1 MEYPKFKVCVRCF
14 TFNQSKYIEDAMNG
28 FTMQQTDFP
37 FVCCIVDDASTDG
50 EQNVIKKYMDMHFDY
65 SQNSVSFEKETDYAD
80 VLYAQHHVNKNC
92 YFVIIL
98 LKENHYSQN
107 KTKMQYLKEWRDICE
122 YEAICEGDD
131 YWIESNKLQ
140 EQVNYMQN
148 HIDCSLCHTGFSFL
162 QDVTGHLTP
171 YIQNG
176 NTDKEIIQRI
186 LNGNEYRVQ
195 TCTVMYRIK
204 DYNKVVESDD
214 FLYKSGYFLMGD
226 TQLWI
231 GLLLL
236 GRIHLIKQNMAIYR
250 INDGS
255 SCRQNNNKQRF
266 RFSLSCAELRLYIA
280 QHINLDKMLVK
291 NFKWDYYKQLIKY
304 VTVDPDFAPLF
315 KTPFYVRMWLKII
328 TIPFFKK
335 ILLSRYM

>member
-14 TFNQSKYIEDAMNG
+14 TFNQAKYIEDAMNG
-28 FTMQQTDFP
+28 FVMQQTDFP

-50 EQNVIKKYMDMHFDY
+50 EQDVIKKYMDMHFDN
-65 SQNSVSFEKETDYAD
+65 SPTSVSFEKETDYAD
-80 VLYAQHHVNKNC
+80 VLYAQHKVNKNC
-92 YFVIIL
+92 YFAIIL

-107 KTKMQYLKEWRDICE
+107 KTKMQYLKEWRNICE

-148 HIDCSLCHTGFSFL
+148 NIGCSLCHTGFSFL

-236 GRIHLIKQNMAIYR
+236 GKIHLIKQNMAIYR

-255 SCRQNNNKQRF
+255 SCRQNNIKQSF

-280 QHINLDKMLVK
+280 QHINLDKRLVQ

-304 VTVDPDFAPLF
+304 VSVDSGFAPLF

>member
-1 MEYPKFKVCVRCF
+1 MECPKFRVFVRCF
-14 TFNQSKYIEDAMNG
+14 TFNQSKYIEDSMNG
-28 FTMQQTDFP
+28 FVMQQTDFP

-50 EQNVIKKYMDMHFDY
+50 EQDVIKKYMDMHFDN
-65 SQNSVSFEKETDYAD
+65 SPTSVSFEKETDYAD
-80 VLYAQHHVNKNC
+80 VLYAQHKVNKNC
-92 YFVIIL
+92 YFAIIL

-107 KTKMQYLKEWRDICE
+107 KTKMQYLKEWRNICE

-148 HIDCSLCHTGFSFL
+148 NIGCSLCHTGFSFL

-214 FLYKSGYFLMGD
+214 FLYKSRYFLMGD

-236 GRIHLIKQNMAIYR
+236 GKIHLIKQNMAIYR

-255 SCRQNNNKQRF
+255 SCRQNNIKKRF

-280 QHINLDKMLVK
+280 QHINLDK
-291 NFKWDYYKQLIKY
+291 
-304 VTVDPDFAPLF
+304 
-315 KTPFYVRMWLKII
+315 R
-328 TIPFFKK
+328 
-335 ILLSRYM
+335 

>member
-14 TFNQSKYIEDAMNG
+14 TFNQAKYIEDAMNG
-28 FTMQQTDFP
+28 FVMQQTGFP

-50 EQNVIKKYMDMHFDY
+50 EQDVIKKYMDMHFDN
-65 SQNSVSFEKETDYAD
+65 SPTSVSFEKETDYAD
-80 VLYAQHHVNKNC
+80 VLYAQHKVNKNC
-92 YFVIIL
+92 YFAIIL

-107 KTKMQYLKEWRDICE
+107 KTKMQYLKEWRNICE

-148 HIDCSLCHTGFSFL
+148 NIGCSLCHTGFSFL
-162 QDVTGHLTP
+162 QDVTGHLIP

-214 FLYKSGYFLMGD
+214 FLYKSDYFLMGD

-236 GRIHLIKQNMAIYR
+236 GKIHLIKQNMAIYR

-255 SCRQNNNKQRF
+255 SCRQNNIKQRF

-280 QHINLDKMLVK
+280 QHINLDKRLVK

-304 VTVDPDFAPLF
+304 VSVDSGFAPLF
-315 KTPFYVRMWLKII
+315 KTPFYVRMWLKIM
-328 TIPFFKK
+328 TIPFLKK

>member
-1 MEYPKFKVCVRCF
+1 MECPKFRVFVRCF
-14 TFNQSKYIEDAMNG
+14 TFNQSKYIEDSMNG
-28 FTMQQTDFP
+28 FVMQQTDFP

-50 EQNVIKKYMDMHFDY
+50 EQDVIKKYMDMHFDN
-65 SQNSVSFEKETDYAD
+65 SPTSVSFEKETDYAD
-80 VLYAQHHVNKNC
+80 VLYAQHKVNKNC
-92 YFVIIL
+92 YFAIIL

-107 KTKMQYLKEWRDICE
+107 KTKMQYLKEWRNICE

-148 HIDCSLCHTGFSFL
+148 NIGCSLCHTGFSFL

-214 FLYKSGYFLMGD
+214 FLYKSRYFLMGD

-236 GRIHLIKQNMAIYR
+236 GKIHLIKQNMAIYR

-255 SCRQNNNKQRF
+255 SCRQNNIKKRF

-280 QHINLDKMLVK
+280 QHINLDKRLVK

-304 VTVDPDFAPLF
+304 VSVDPDFAPLF

-335 ILLSRYM
+335 IILSRYM

>member
-1 MEYPKFKVCVRCF
+1 MECPKFRVFVRCF
-14 TFNQSKYIEDAMNG
+14 TFNQSKYIEDSMNG
-28 FTMQQTDFP
+28 FVMQQTDFP

-50 EQNVIKKYMDMHFDY
+50 EQDVIKKYMDMHFDN
-65 SQNSVSFEKETDYAD
+65 SPTSVSFEKETDYAD
-80 VLYAQHHVNKNC
+80 VLYAQHKVNKNC
-92 YFVIIL
+92 YFAIIL

-107 KTKMQYLKEWRDICE
+107 KSKMQYLKEWRNICE

-148 HIDCSLCHTGFSFL
+148 NIGCSLCHTGFSFL

-214 FLYKSGYFLMGD
+214 FLYKSRYFLMGD

-236 GRIHLIKQNMAIYR
+236 GKIHLIKQNMAIYR

-255 SCRQNNNKQRF
+255 SCRQNNIKKRF

-280 QHINLDKMLVK
+280 QHINLDKRLVK

-304 VTVDPDFAPLF
+304 VSVDPDFAPLF

-335 ILLSRYM
+335 IILSRYM

>member
-204 DYNKVVESDD
+204 DYNKVVELS
-214 FLYKSGYFLMGD
+214 L
-226 TQLWI
+226 
-231 GLLLL
+231 
-236 GRIHLIKQNMAIYR
+236 IHI
-250 INDGS
+250 
-255 SCRQNNNKQRF
+255 
-266 RFSLSCAELRLYIA
+266 
-280 QHINLDKMLVK
+280 
-291 NFKWDYYKQLIKY
+291 
-304 VTVDPDFAPLF
+304 
-315 KTPFYVRMWLKII
+315 
-328 TIPFFKK
+328 
-335 ILLSRYM
+335 

>member
-14 TFNQSKYIEDAMNG
+14 TFNQAKYIEDAMNG
-28 FTMQQTDFP
+28 FVMQQTGFP

-50 EQNVIKKYMDMHFDY
+50 EQDVIKKYMDMHFD
-65 SQNSVSFEKETDYAD
+65 NSPTSFSFEKETDYAD
-80 VLYAQHHVNKNC
+80 VLYAQHKVNKNC
-92 YFVIIL
+92 YFAIIL

-107 KTKMQYLKEWRDICE
+107 KTKMQYLKEWRNICE

-148 HIDCSLCHTGFSFL
+148 NIGCSLCHTGFSFL
-162 QDVTGHLTP
+162 QDVTGHLIP

-236 GRIHLIKQNMAIYR
+236 GKIHLIKQNMAIYR

-280 QHINLDKMLVK
+280 QHINLDKRLVK

-304 VTVDPDFAPLF
+304 VSVDSGFAPLF
-315 KTPFYVRMWLKII
+315 KTPFYVRMWLKIM
-328 TIPFFKK
+328 TIPFLKK

>member
-1 MEYPKFKVCVRCF
+1 MECPKFRVFVRCF
-14 TFNQSKYIEDAMNG
+14 TFNQSKYIEDSMNG
-28 FTMQQTDFP
+28 FVMQQTDFP

-50 EQNVIKKYMDMHFDY
+50 EQDVIKKYMDMHFDN
-65 SQNSVSFEKETDYAD
+65 SPTSVSFEKETDYAD
-80 VLYAQHHVNKNC
+80 VLYAQHKVNKNC
-92 YFVIIL
+92 YFAIIL

-107 KTKMQYLKEWRDICE
+107 KTKMQYLKEWRNICE

-148 HIDCSLCHTGFSFL
+148 NIGCSLCHTGFSFL
-162 QDVTGHLTP
+162 QDVTGHFTP

-214 FLYKSGYFLMGD
+214 FLYKSRYFLMGD

-236 GRIHLIKQNMAIYR
+236 GKIHLIKQNMAIYR

-255 SCRQNNNKQRF
+255 SCRQNNIKKRF

-280 QHINLDKMLVK
+280 QHINLDKRLVK

-304 VTVDPDFAPLF
+304 VSVDPDFAPLF

-335 ILLSRYM
+335 IILSRYM

>member
-1 MEYPKFKVCVRCF
+1 MECPKFRVFVRCF
-14 TFNQSKYIEDAMNG
+14 TFNQSKYIEDSMNG
-28 FTMQQTDFP
+28 FVMQQTDFP

-50 EQNVIKKYMDMHFDY
+50 EQDVIKKYMDMHFDN
-65 SQNSVSFEKETDYAD
+65 SPTSVSFEKETDYAD
-80 VLYAQHHVNKNC
+80 VLYAQHKVNKNC
-92 YFVIIL
+92 YFAIIL

-107 KTKMQYLKEWRDICE
+107 KTKMQYLKEWRNICE

-148 HIDCSLCHTGFSFL
+148 NIGCSLCHTGFSFL

-236 GRIHLIKQNMAIYR
+236 GKIHLIKQNMAIYR

-255 SCRQNNNKQRF
+255 SCRQNNIKQRF

-280 QHINLDKMLVK
+280 QHINLDKRLVK
-291 NFKWDYYKQLIKY
+291 NFKWDYYNNTLLI
-304 VTVDPDFAPLF
+304 L
-315 KTPFYVRMWLKII
+315 M
-328 TIPFFKK
+328 
-335 ILLSRYM
+335 

>member
-14 TFNQSKYIEDAMNG
+14 TFNQAKYIEDALNG
-28 FTMQQTDFP
+28 FAMQKTDFP

-50 EQNVIKKYMDMHFDY
+50 EQEVIKKYMNMHFDY
-65 SQNSVSFEKETDYAD
+65 SPNSVSFDKETDYAD
-80 VLYAQHHVNKNC
+80 VLYAQHKVNKNC
-92 YFVIIL
+92 YFAIIL

-107 KTKMQYLKEWRDICE
+107 KTKMQYLKEWRNICE

-148 HIDCSLCHTGFSFL
+148 NIGCSLCHTGFSFL
-162 QDVTGHLTP
+162 QVVTGHLTP

-236 GRIHLIKQNMAIYR
+236 GKIHLIKQNMAIYR

-255 SCRQNNNKQRF
+255 SCRQNNIKQRF

-280 QHINLDKMLVK
+280 QHINLDKRLVQ

-304 VTVDPDFAPLF
+304 VSVDSGFAPLF

-328 TIPFFKK
+328 TIPFLKK

>member
-280 QHINLDKMLVK
+280 QHINLDKRLVK

-328 TIPFFKK
+328 TIPFFLK